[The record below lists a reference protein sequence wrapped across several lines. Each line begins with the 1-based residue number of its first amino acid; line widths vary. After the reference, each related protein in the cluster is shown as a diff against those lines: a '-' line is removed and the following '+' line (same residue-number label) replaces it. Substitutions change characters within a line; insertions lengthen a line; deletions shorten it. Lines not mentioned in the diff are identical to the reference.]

1 MLKSNLRLICK
12 QYLPLIIDHISSFC
26 LLDGDET
33 PPLSEHFIPY
43 NLTIDEFTRLQS
55 ILLQKIDS
63 SETILNITLDVFFS
77 IFHILLI

>member
-26 LLDGDET
+26 LSDGDET

-43 NLTIDEFTRLQS
+43 NLTIDEFTHLQLL
-55 ILLQKIDS
+55 LLQKIDS
-63 SETILNITLDVFFS
+63 PETIHHS
-77 IFHILLI
+77 M

>member
-1 MLKSNLRLICK
+1 MCE
-12 QYLPLIIDHISSFC
+12 QYLLLVIDYISSFW
-26 LLDGDET
+26 LSDGDET

-43 NLTIDEFTRLQS
+43 NLTIDEFTHLQS